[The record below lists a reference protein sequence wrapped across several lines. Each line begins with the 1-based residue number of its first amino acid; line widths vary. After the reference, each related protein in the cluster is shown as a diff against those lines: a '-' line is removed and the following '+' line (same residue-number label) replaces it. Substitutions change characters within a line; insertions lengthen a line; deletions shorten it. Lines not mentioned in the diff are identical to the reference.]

1 MSSSDCDKYKADLVR
16 EVFGDLAIDKTRLP
30 SSGLTSLG
38 VPSFVGEWL
47 LDKIVPGQG
56 PLTAS
61 EQAKLSGFVQKA
73 FPRKDDKHEI
83 LFHLT
88 QGQLCKLIALVQVRI
103 RLETGKGEV
112 PDPLARIPILN
123 LDNCEIPTDLV
134 ERHRMLLRQGVWGKV
149 SLSMRNNGQV
159 EVIDFDPFQ
168 CSKVDLESYSNCRS
182 QFDPSEWRD
191 LMLCSMGF
199 NPEHPDYTDTAKLW
213 ILARLLPLVESNY
226 HVMELAPK
234 GTGKSFVFENVSNRV
249 TVVSGGK
256 VTAAQLFI
264 DGRTKEIGLLGR
276 HDVVVLDEVQS
287 LTFDNPDEIIGPL
300 KNYLASGRYNRSGFQ
315 DIASDC
321 SLVMLANIELNE
333 DQRPRSENNLLA
345 DLPGFFHETAFLD
358 RIAGIVPG
366 WLIPKFRRDMI
377 ATQPGLKM
385 DFFGEVLLSL
395 RRDGRFM
402 DYARRHTA
410 FDAHTTIR
418 DQNAIS
424 KSASG
429 FLKIL
434 YPHLDLTLADF
445 KRDCLTPAVRLRQ
458 AIRNILYTFD
468 DEFRQFGRDL
478 YVDVVE

>member
-1 MSSSDCDKYKADLVR
+1 MSSSDCDRYKADLVGD
-16 EVFGDLAIDKTRLP
+16 VFGELAIDKSRLP

-56 PLTAS
+56 PLTAT
-61 EQAKLSGFVQKA
+61 EQGKLSAFVQKA

-88 QGQLCKLIALVQVRI
+88 QGQVCKLIALVQVRI

-112 PDPLARIPILN
+112 PDPLARLPILN

-149 SLSMRNNGQV
+149 SLSMRNDGQV
-159 EVIDFDPFQ
+159 AVVDFDPFQ
-168 CSKVDLESYSNCRS
+168 CSKVNLESYANCRS
-182 QFDPSEWRD
+182 QFNPSEWRD
-191 LMLCSMGF
+191 LMVCSMGF
-199 NPEHPDYTDTAKLW
+199 NPEHPDYTDTAKHW
-213 ILARLLPLVESNY
+213 ILARLLPLVEPNY
-226 HVMELAPK
+226 HIMELAPK

-345 DLPGFFHETAFLD
+345 DLPGFFHETAFVD
-358 RIAGIVPG
+358 RFAGIVPG

-395 RRDGRFM
+395 RRDGRFI
-402 DYARRHTA
+402 DYTRRHTA
-410 FDAHTTIR
+410 FDSHTTIR

-434 YPHLDLTLADF
+434 YPHLSLTLSDF

-478 YVDVVE
+478 NVDVVE

>member
-1 MSSSDCDKYKADLVR
+1 
-16 EVFGDLAIDKTRLP
+16 
-30 SSGLTSLG
+30 
-38 VPSFVGEWL
+38 
-47 LDKIVPGQG
+47 
-56 PLTAS
+56 
-61 EQAKLSGFVQKA
+61 
-73 FPRKDDKHEI
+73 
-83 LFHLT
+83 
-88 QGQLCKLIALVQVRI
+88 
-103 RLETGKGEV
+103 
-112 PDPLARIPILN
+112 
-123 LDNCEIPTDLV
+123 
-134 ERHRMLLRQGVWGKV
+134 
-149 SLSMRNNGQV
+149 
-159 EVIDFDPFQ
+159 
-168 CSKVDLESYSNCRS
+168 
-182 QFDPSEWRD
+182 
-191 LMLCSMGF
+191 
-199 NPEHPDYTDTAKLW
+199 
-213 ILARLLPLVESNY
+213 
-226 HVMELAPK
+226 MELAPK

-249 TVVSGGK
+249 SVVSGGK

-358 RIAGIVPG
+358 RMAGIVPG

-395 RRDGRFM
+395 RRDGRFV
-402 DYARRHTA
+402 DYVRRHTA

-424 KSASG
+424 QSASG
-429 FLKIL
+429 FLKIQ
-434 YPHLDLTLADF
+434 YPHLTLTLADF

-478 YVDVVE
+478 NVGVVE

>member
-1 MSSSDCDKYKADLVR
+1 MTSYDSEQYNESLVMR
-16 EVFGDLAIDKTRLP
+16 VFAELAIDKSRLP

-47 LDKIVPGQG
+47 LDRIVPGRG
-56 PLTAS
+56 ALTPS
-61 EQAKLSGFVQKA
+61 EQVTVSSFVQKA

-88 QGQLCKLIALVQVRI
+88 QGQVCKIIALVQVRI
-103 RLETGKGEV
+103 RLESGKGEV

-123 LDNCEIPTDLV
+123 LENCRINIDLV
-134 ERHRMLLRQGVWGKV
+134 DRHRMLLRQGVWGKV
-149 SLSMRNNGQV
+149 SLSMKQDGQIEVV
-159 EVIDFDPFQ
+159 EFDPFQ
-168 CSKVDLESYSNCRS
+168 CSKVDLEIYAKCRAH
-182 QFDPSEWRD
+182 FEPSEWRD

-199 NPEHPDYTDTAKLW
+199 NPLHHEYSTSAKTW

-226 HVMELAPK
+226 HLMELAPK
-234 GTGKSFVFENVSNRV
+234 GTGKSFVYENISNRV
-249 TVVSGGK
+249 SVVSGGK

-321 SLVMLANIELNE
+321 SLVMLANIELDE
-333 DQRPRSENNLLA
+333 DQRPRNENNLLT

-358 RIAGIVPG
+358 RFAGISPG
-366 WLIPKFRRDMI
+366 WLIPKFRKDMI

-385 DFFGEVLLSL
+385 DFFGEALLSL
-395 RRDGRFM
+395 RRDGRYL
-402 DYARRHTA
+402 DYARRHTS
-410 FDAHTTIR
+410 FDKRCTIR
-418 DQNAIS
+418 DQNAVL

-429 FLKIL
+429 FLKLL
-434 YPHLDLTLADF
+434 YPGLGLTLADF
-445 KRDCLTPAVRLRQ
+445 NRDCLAPAVRLRQ
-458 AIRNILYTFD
+458 SIRNILFTFD

-478 YVDVVE
+478 CVEAIE